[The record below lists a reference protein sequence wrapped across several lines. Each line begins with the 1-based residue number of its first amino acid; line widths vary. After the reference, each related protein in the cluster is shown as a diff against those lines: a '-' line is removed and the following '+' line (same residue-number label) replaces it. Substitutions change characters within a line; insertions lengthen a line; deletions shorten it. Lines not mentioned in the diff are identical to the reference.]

1 MLALPF
7 IMSLETVIKYP
18 AVFLSGLVVA
28 LVITS
33 LWRRV
38 APLLKLV
45 DHPGERKIHKQ
56 TIPLGGGV
64 AVFLGFHAACAV
76 VFLLPWKP
84 FAGQIQIDWWFRFL
98 PLSFGVVLLGLL
110 DDRCGMRPMVK
121 LAAQTALALAAYS
134 LHIRIQNVMGMNL
147 PEWVD
152 FCGTVIWFLAI
163 MNSFNLIDGV
173 DGLAAGIALIA
184 SVGIG
189 TSPVFRSSPGGLLLF
204 PGDVLLFAGFA
215 GACLGF
221 LRYNYYPA
229 SVFLGDT
236 GSLFI
241 GFTLA
246 ALTISTSSKGT
257 AVAAI
262 GMPLLAVGVP
272 LFDTVLAIW
281 RRSVR
286 RLLAS
291 DSGGAP
297 VEIDQGDADHLH
309 HRLLR
314 QGRKHDQVAWL
325 FYIATALLAFTGIL
339 TTVFNDR
346 ILGILGLAFVLT
358 SYIVFRHLAWVE
370 LRDTGEVI
378 MRGIARPVRRNLSLL
393 FYILADIVILNAAW
407 FSAVILI
414 RLYDG
419 SGLLH
424 LESLW
429 LSAVPVDVVIPFL
442 VLLGFRSYT
451 RVWSLA
457 GVTEYSAVG
466 AAVVIGGAAA
476 CGVELLFGPA
486 GGAPWKQILHHV
498 VMISFA
504 VPGIVGIRAVLRAV
518 QDLMHRRAGPDHGSR
533 PRALVF
539 GEGPSI
545 MLYLRHRL
553 AANNPL
559 HETEI
564 AGLVSSD
571 DALCGHF
578 ISGFQVLGHMQ
589 DIPAL
594 IRQKNI
600 DRFYVAGPVSDPQM
614 AELKNQLSR
623 SRVQMIHWAATEAP
637 INLCVESTADG

>member
-1 MLALPF
+1 MP
-7 IMSLETVIKYP
+7 LETFIKYP
-18 AVFLSGLVVA
+18 VVFFSGLMAA
-28 LVITS
+28 LLITP
-33 LWRRV
+33 LWRR
-38 APLLKLV
+38 AALRLKLV

-56 TIPLGGGV
+56 TLPLGGGV

-84 FAGQIQIDWWFRFL
+84 FAGQIQIDWWFRFI
-98 PLSFGVVLLGLL
+98 PLSIGVVLLGLL
-110 DDRCGMRPMVK
+110 DDRFGMRPMMK
-121 LAAQTALALAAYS
+121 LAGQTVLALAAYA
-134 LHIRIQNVMGMNL
+134 LHVRIQNVMGMNL

-152 FCGTVIWFLAI
+152 FCGTIIWFLAI

-189 TSPVFRSSPGGLLLF
+189 TSLVFRSS

-215 GACLGF
+215 GSCLGF

-229 SVFLGDT
+229 TVFLGDT

-246 ALTISTSSKGT
+246 ALTISTSSKGP

-262 GMPLLAVGVP
+262 GVPLLAVGVP
-272 LFDTVLAIW
+272 LFDTVLAVW

-291 DSGGAP
+291 ESGGAP

-325 FYIATALLAFTGIL
+325 LYIATALLAITGIL

-358 SYIVFRHLAWVE
+358 AYIVLRHLAWVE

-378 MRGIARPVRRNLSLL
+378 MRGIAKPVRRNLSLL
-393 FYILADIVILNAAW
+393 FYILADIAILNAAW
-407 FSAVILI
+407 FIAVILM

-419 SGLLH
+419 VGLSH
-424 LESLW
+424 LKSLW
-429 LSAVPVDVVIPFL
+429 VSAVPVDVVIPFL
-442 VLLGFRSYT
+442 ILLGFRSYT

-457 GVTEYSAVG
+457 GITEYSAVG
-466 AAVVIGGAAA
+466 AAVFIGGVTS
-476 CGVELLFGPA
+476 CGVSLLFSPA
-486 GGAPWKQILHHV
+486 GSEPWNLILHHV

-504 VPGIVGIRAVLRAV
+504 VPGVVGIRAILRAV
-518 QDLMHRRAGPDHGSR
+518 QDLMHRWGGLDHGACS
-533 PRALVF
+533 RALVF

-545 MLYLRHRL
+545 MLYLRHRM
-553 AANNPL
+553 AENNPQ
-559 HETEI
+559 HESEI
-564 AGLVSSD
+564 AGLVSTD

-578 ISGFQVLGHMQ
+578 ISGFRVLGHMQ

-594 IRQKNI
+594 VRQKNI
-600 DRFYVAGPVSDPQM
+600 DLFYVTGAVTDQQL
-614 AELKNQLSR
+614 AELKTQLSGTPVR
-623 SRVQMIHWAATEAP
+623 MIHWATQETP
-637 INLCVESTADG
+637 INLCAESATDG